1 MEKTKRFYSGT
12 LSKERTGRENA
23 HAELARKLAADGI
36 VLLKN
41 DGQVLPLDTTKPVAL
56 FGSGADKTVKGG
68 TGSGDVNN
76 RYNISIYTGLKE
88 AGISITSTGWIN
100 DYNKRYMDAR
110 NLWREKVREDASKT
124 ENTFEAYASN
134 PFIIPGG
141 RDITNND
148 IKDAAAAIYVISR
161 ISGEGRDRRKEEGDY
176 YLSSRERED
185 ILCLDSKNIPVILIL
200 NTGAP
205 IELSGILLETT
216 NVKAILNISLP
227 GQEGG
232 NAVADILTGKTVPS
246 GKLAAT
252 WAVHY
257 EDYPCAENFSGLDG
271 DLSKEEY
278 REGIYTGYRYFSSFG
293 IKPLFTFG
301 SGLSYT
307 SFSIKFTGLKITGTV
322 IEVKFSVKNTGE
334 VYSGR
339 EVVQVYITPPQT
351 GTAREYHRLAGFAKT
366 GILMPGGTQQVVIKI
381 EQKQAASFSEE
392 TGAWDMQ
399 KNSRI
404 PGTWRCCFCRIQNK
418 KMAGRG
424 RGKKNTCIC
433 FYAICRKE
441 KGI

>member
-278 REGIYTGYRYFSSFG
+278 KRLVRQ
-293 IKPLFTFG
+293 LFQ
-301 SGLSYT
+301 
-307 SFSIKFTGLKITGTV
+307 I
-322 IEVKFSVKNTGE
+322 
-334 VYSGR
+334 
-339 EVVQVYITPPQT
+339 
-351 GTAREYHRLAGFAKT
+351 
-366 GILMPGGTQQVVIKI
+366 
-381 EQKQAASFSEE
+381 
-392 TGAWDMQ
+392 
-399 KNSRI
+399 
-404 PGTWRCCFCRIQNK
+404 
-418 KMAGRG
+418 
-424 RGKKNTCIC
+424 
-433 FYAICRKE
+433 
-441 KGI
+441 